1 MGTDSDILD
10 YWFEKRNLSEATR
23 EVYTKS
29 MKHYCFSTG
38 KSISELHDEADDE
51 EERGVRLKK
60 RLYSTYIIKFKK
72 YLAETGKSAQTIRL
86 YLTGVKAFY
95 QANDIR
101 PPEITVRKGDMTMEQ
116 NYGHLLTKKE
126 IKKLSDIANTR
137 DRAIIYLMALSG
149 MSQREVRD
157 LTLKKFFE
165 SIVQALNINI
175 NSINELFMYEEATND
190 VIIML
195 EITRTKVHY
204 RYHTFIP
211 PEATRTIL
219 TYLNERIHGENEKI
233 KIKGLEGPLF
243 VKINGESMTM
253 KTVTNVFIKLGQR
266 AGFKHEFGAYRS
278 WRSHGL
284 RKYFISTII
293 NSLGDHI
300 LADYLAGHK
309 IDEMKRRYWFAD
321 PEDLKKK
328 YMKALPFLSLEN
340 VEVHS
345 IQSPEFVKVE
355 SELNDTKKRLKRLEK
370 YFEERE
376 GIDNL
381 KNPEY

>member
-1 MGTDSDILD
+1 MRTDSDILD

-29 MKHYCFSTG
+29 MKHYCFSIG

-72 YLAETGKSAQTIRL
+72 YLAETGKSEQTIRL

-101 PPEITVRKGDMTMEQ
+101 PPEITVRKGEMTMEQ

-126 IKKLSDIANTR
+126 IKKLADIANTR

-157 LTLKKFFE
+157 LTLKKFLE
-165 SIVQALNINI
+165 STVQALNINI
-175 NSINELFMYEEATND
+175 NSINELFMYEKSIND

-211 PEATRTIL
+211 PEAIRTIL
-219 TYLNERIHGENEKI
+219 TYLNERIHSENEKI

-328 YMKALPFLSLEN
+328 YLKALPFLSLED

-376 GIDNL
+376 RIDNL
-381 KNPEY
+381 EKP

>member
-1 MGTDSDILD
+1 
-10 YWFEKRNLSEATR
+10 
-23 EVYTKS
+23 
-29 MKHYCFSTG
+29 
-38 KSISELHDEADDE
+38 
-51 EERGVRLKK
+51 
-60 RLYSTYIIKFKK
+60 
-72 YLAETGKSAQTIRL
+72 
-86 YLTGVKAFY
+86 
-95 QANDIR
+95 
-101 PPEITVRKGDMTMEQ
+101 MEQ

-126 IKKLSDIANTR
+126 IKKLADIANTR

-165 SIVQALNINI
+165 SLVQALNINI
-175 NSINELFMYEEATND
+175 NNINELFMYDESIND

-219 TYLNERIHGENEKI
+219 IYLNERIHGENEKI
-233 KIKGLEGPLF
+233 KISGLEGPLF
-243 VKINGESMTM
+243 VKVNGESMTM
-253 KTVTNVFIKLGQR
+253 KTVTNVFIKLGKR

-309 IDEMKRRYWFAD
+309 INEMKRRYWFAD

-370 YFEERE
+370 YFEEKE

-381 KNPEY
+381 KNPNID